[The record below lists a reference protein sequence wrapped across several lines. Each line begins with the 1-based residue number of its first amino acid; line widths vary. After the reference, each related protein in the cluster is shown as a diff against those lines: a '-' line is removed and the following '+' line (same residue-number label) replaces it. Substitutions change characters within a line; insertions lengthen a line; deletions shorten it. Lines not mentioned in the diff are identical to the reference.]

1 MPMLSD
7 AADVADGVPGRGWAR
22 GQTACEG
29 EGGWELTEKFLA
41 IGDSSPPLPC

>member
-1 MPMLSD
+1 MLSD

-29 EGGWELTEKFLA
+29 EGG
-41 IGDSSPPLPC
+41 GS

>member
-29 EGGWELTEKFLA
+29 GGELTENFLA